1 MSPTDQE
8 GRRRRTHTVQLSMR
22 SLALMEDTAQTSGR
36 HLMEAK
42 KIESPQIF
50 NLTYARVCHQL
61 IDDLHG
67 KEGKDGLLSKAIHS

>member
-8 GRRRRTHTVQLSMR
+8 GRRRRTHTVQLSMQ
-22 SLALMEDTAQTSGR
+22 SLVLMEGTAQTCGR
-36 HLMEAK
+36 HLKEA

>member
-22 SLALMEDTAQTSGR
+22 SLALMEGTAQTCGR
-36 HLMEAK
+36 HLKEA
-42 KIESPQIF
+42 KIESPQIS
-50 NLTYARVCHQL
+50 NLTNARVCHQL

>member
-8 GRRRRTHTVQLSMR
+8 GRRRRTYTVQLSMQ
-22 SLALMEDTAQTSGR
+22 SLALMEGTAQTCGR
-36 HLMEAK
+36 HLKEAK
-42 KIESPQIF
+42 IEPPQIF

-67 KEGKDGLLSKAIHS
+67 KERKDGLLPKAIHS

>member
-8 GRRRRTHTVQLSMR
+8 GRRRRTNTVQLSMQ
-22 SLALMEDTAQTSGR
+22 SLVLMEDTAQTCGR
-36 HLMEAK
+36 HLKEAK
-42 KIESPQIF
+42 IDSHQIF

-67 KEGKDGLLSKAIHS
+67 KEGNNGLLSKAIHS

>member
-1 MSPTDQE
+1 ME
-8 GRRRRTHTVQLSMR
+8 GM
-22 SLALMEDTAQTSGR
+22 AQTCDC
-36 HLMEAK
+36 HLKEA

-67 KEGKDGLLSKAIHS
+67 KEGKDGLLSKAIHC

>member
-22 SLALMEDTAQTSGR
+22 SLALMEDTGQTCDR
-36 HLMEAK
+36 HLKEAK
-42 KIESPQIF
+42 IEPPQIF

-67 KEGKDGLLSKAIHS
+67 KERDDGLLSKAIHC

>member
-22 SLALMEDTAQTSGR
+22 SLVLMEGTAQTCDC
-36 HLMEAK
+36 HLKEA

-67 KEGKDGLLSKAIHS
+67 KEGKDGLLSKAIHC

>member
-8 GRRRRTHTVQLSMR
+8 GRRRRTHTAQLSMR
-22 SLALMEDTAQTSGR
+22 SLALMEGTAQTCGR
-36 HLMEAK
+36 HLKEA

-67 KEGKDGLLSKAIHS
+67 KEGKDGLLSKAIHC